1 MDGMKSLF
9 KNFSGFVGQ
18 MTASQVMMLLGV
30 AAGTLVG
37 IFFLVGFLNSVQY
50 TRLYSNMEEEEAGE
64 VLAYLRDAKVEYRL
78 LDGGRTIEV
87 PSTEV
92 YQTRIALATEGLPH
106 SGSVGYSLF
115 DQNNLGMTDFLQN
128 LNFRRAL
135 EGELTRTIMQLDEV
149 EAARVHIVMPKDRLF
164 KEDQK
169 KATASVVLKT
179 KGSRKLDERQVA
191 GITHLVASSVEGLE
205 PDKITILDYRGN
217 LLSSGQDSDPTIGLS
232 SSQLEVAQRVENHLQ
247 RKAQSML
254 DEVLG
259 IDRSVVRVTASLDFQ
274 QMERTS
280 ETYDPNSPSVRSEER
295 VKASGK
301 ESDKDSEST
310 ESEKEDSEETTRTNY
325 ELNRV
330 VEHAINAVGS
340 IKRLS
345 VAVLVDGIHTEEI
358 AEDGTASEVYQPRS
372 AEELDRLES
381 IVKNAVGFESDRNDQ
396 VEMVN
401 IAFDREDL
409 QGDREALDAMYVREF
424 YYEIGTKV
432 GYVLL
437 IAFVLLYFRKKAR
450 NLFQALGR
458 IAGPSAPAKA
468 MRSQSMMPG
477 RNPDLT
483 PEDEPAPVVVRKKTL
498 TQEVQE
504 MAQQDPEEAA
514 RAIRTM
520 MVEAE

>member
-1 MDGMKSLF
+1 MDGMKSFF
-9 KNFSGFVGQ
+9 KNFSDFVGR

-30 AAGTLVG
+30 AAGTIVG
-37 IFFLVGFLNSVQY
+37 IFFLVGWLSSVSY
-50 TRLYSNMEEEEAGE
+50 TRLYSNMEEGEAGE

-92 YQTRIALATEGLPH
+92 YSTRIALATEGLPH

-149 EAARVHIVMPKDRLF
+149 QAARVHIVMPKDRLF
-164 KEDQK
+164 KDDQK
-169 KATASVVLKT
+169 VATASVVLKT
-179 KGSRKLDERQVA
+179 KGSGKLAQKQVA

-205 PDKITILDYRGN
+205 PNKITILDYAGN
-217 LLSSGQDSDPTIGLS
+217 LLSSGQAADPTIGLS

-259 IDRSVVRVTASLDFQ
+259 ADKSVVRVTASLDFQ
-274 QMERTS
+274 QLDRTS
-280 ETYDPNSPSVRSEER
+280 ETYDPNSPSIRSEER

-301 ESDKDSEST
+301 QSDKDSET
-310 ESEKEDSEETTRTNY
+310 AESESEDSEETTRTNY
-325 ELNRV
+325 ELNRT
-330 VEHAINAVGS
+330 VEHVINAVGS

-345 VAVLVDGIHTEEI
+345 VAVLIDGAYTEEI
-358 AEDGTASEVYQPRS
+358 AEDGTASLTYQPRS

-381 IVKNAVGFESDRNDQ
+381 IVKNAVGFEADRNDQ
-396 VEMVN
+396 VEIVN
-401 IAFDREDL
+401 IAFDRQDV
-409 QGDREALDAMYVREF
+409 QGDRDALDAMYEREF
-424 YYEIGTKV
+424 YYQIGTKV

-437 IAFVLLYFRKKAR
+437 IAFILLYFRKKAR
-450 NLFQALGR
+450 KLFQALGQ
-458 IAGPSAPAKA
+458 ISGPARSSQPEGAPA
-468 MRSQSMMPG
+468 MMPG
-477 RNPDLT
+477 H
-483 PEDEPAPVVVRKKTL
+483 PEQPMEEAPPPPIVRPPTL
-498 TQEVQE
+498 TQQVQQ
-504 MAQQDPEEAA
+504 MAEQDPEEAA
-514 RAIRTM
+514 KAIRTM